1 MLETASFPIGEKQL
15 LLTMRL
21 LSTVLAFIAAT
32 LASADNVAGLY
43 PPGLQPLVNKAN
55 ALLTSGQFHDAAKLY
70 SEAIEH
76 APTDYVLYYKRAT
89 AYLSLSKHSSALDD
103 FDKVLSLTSD
113 TFDLA
118 YLMKARIH
126 TRDGHFEPA
135 RKALA
140 AYKTA
145 KGSNVSGDVEELEVV
160 IERGQRL
167 RDKAEKESRAQLWNA
182 CVETSSS
189 VLRDASHSIEIR
201 EWRAECALAAG
212 DIESAVADLT

>member
-1 MLETASFPIGEKQL
+1 
-15 LLTMRL
+15 MRL

-32 LASADNVAGLY
+32 LAPTVSAENAAGLSSS
-43 PPGLQPLVNKAN
+43 GMKPLVNRAN
-55 ALLTSGQFHDAAKLY
+55 ALLTAGQFNDAAKLY

-76 APTDYVLYYKRAT
+76 SPTDYLLYYKRAT

-126 TRDGHFEPA
+126 TRDGNFEPA

-140 AYKTA
+140 AYRTS
-145 KGSNVSGDVEELEVV
+145 KGTNVSGDVEELEVV

-189 VLRDASHSIEIR
+189 VLRDASHSIEVR